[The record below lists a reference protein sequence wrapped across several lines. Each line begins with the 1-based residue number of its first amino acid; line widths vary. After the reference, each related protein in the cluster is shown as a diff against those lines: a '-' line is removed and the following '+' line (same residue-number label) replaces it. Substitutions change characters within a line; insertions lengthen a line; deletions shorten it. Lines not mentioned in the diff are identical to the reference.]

1 MFQYSGGGRMKLC
14 RLMLVLQLVAPS
26 AVGQVNSSPQKGT
39 SHVPASAERPPD
51 AVVRELY
58 RKVVARHPVGIPRDA
73 EMRDFAAY
81 LSEQLIR
88 GIDIAL
94 ACAADWDR
102 QYPDPNLKPPFAWL
116 EAGLFSGDD
125 EQASPRAFDIEG
137 TQSENDGS
145 FRVYVRLTWG
155 APASPWIWRVA
166 AIMVLEGGHFVVD
179 DLIYLRDEN
188 RDVDSRLSEYLS
200 AGCDG
205 SRWVGYVDNRYPN
218 EVPGFRFYAN
228 AMWDRLTPLVSSMKN
243 VRQVLGNP
251 DEVEDVS
258 LYTKPYPGDEKASK
272 PVFTY
277 KFGDDWE
284 LLVYFAKYCFHKV
297 PEGTPADKLC
307 SLDLVPRKRIVF
319 DVSRVPN
326 TFVKTYIKVV
336 DAGWDEYSDGTGLRY
351 EVYTTHAQYGS
362 ENPGDLN
369 RISYGPPKT
378 SASKH

>member
-1 MFQYSGGGRMKLC
+1 MFQHGGGRMKLC
-14 RLMLVLQLVAPS
+14 RLMLVLQLVSSS
-26 AVGQVNSSPQKGT
+26 AVGQVNRSPQKRT
-39 SHVPASAERPPD
+39 SHVPASAERSPE

-58 RKVVARHPVGIPRDA
+58 REVVARHPVGIPRDA
-73 EMRDFAAY
+73 EMRGFAPY
-81 LSEQLIR
+81 LSEELIR
-88 GIDIAL
+88 RIDIAL

-102 QYPDPNLKPPFAWL
+102 QYPDHNLKPPFAWL

-125 EQASPRAFDIEG
+125 EQALPRDFHIQE

-166 AIMVLEGGHFVVD
+166 AIVVLEGGHFVVD
-179 DLIYLRDEN
+179 DVIYLRDQN

-205 SRWVGYVDNRYPN
+205 PRWVDYVGSRYPN
-218 EVPGFRFYAN
+218 EVPGFRFYVN

-251 DEVEDVS
+251 DEVNDVS
-258 LYTKPYPGDEKASK
+258 AYTEPYPGDENASK

-277 KFGDDWE
+277 KFNDDWK
-284 LLVYFAKYCFHKV
+284 LLVYSAKYCFHEV
-297 PEGTPADKLC
+297 PAGTPPDKLC
-307 SLDLVPRKRIVF
+307 SLDLVPQKRIVF
-319 DVSRVPN
+319 DVSRLPN
-326 TFVKTYIKVV
+326 TFVKTHIKAV

-351 EVYTTHAQYGS
+351 EVYATHTQYGS
-362 ENPGDLN
+362 ERPGDLN

-378 SASKH
+378 TSPEH